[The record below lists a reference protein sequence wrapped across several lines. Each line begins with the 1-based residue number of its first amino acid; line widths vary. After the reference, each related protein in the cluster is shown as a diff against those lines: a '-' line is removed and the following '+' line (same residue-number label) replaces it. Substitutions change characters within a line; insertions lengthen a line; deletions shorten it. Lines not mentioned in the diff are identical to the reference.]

1 MDDYQSSAMAKQAL
15 PSEPVNAVYSG
26 RQSTN
31 RGHHASRSQAFNSHT
46 GPRLGP
52 PLPVD
57 KYSNMFEKVECAIAF
72 GTSIDCVWNI
82 FELGLKKAVEL
93 FVPVVLQDLS
103 V

>member
-1 MDDYQSSAMAKQAL
+1 
-15 PSEPVNAVYSG
+15 V
-26 RQSTN
+26 
-31 RGHHASRSQAFNSHT
+31 
-46 GPRLGP
+46 
-52 PLPVD
+52 
-57 KYSNMFEKVECAIAF
+57 FEKVECAIAF